1 MMHRARRSPR
11 QHAAPYDTVFR
22 RERDKPAGLHR
33 MLQDHGQQIQRLHER
48 VGLELQV
55 RSEAGE
61 RSNATLTAD
70 ELRQIAW
77 QVLDEAAF
85 KPSDKDADPLARR
98 WAAWSALLGDGRLD
112 PGHSPACDLVTVS

>member
-1 MMHRARRSPR
+1 
-11 QHAAPYDTVFR
+11 
-22 RERDKPAGLHR
+22 

-48 VGLELQV
+48 VGFELQV

-77 QVLDEAAF
+77 QVLDEAGF
-85 KPSDKDADPLARR
+85 KPSGKDA
-98 WAAWSALLGDGRLD
+98 ALLGNIFDAATKRLVLIAPRGTDG
-112 PGHSPACDLVTVS
+112 